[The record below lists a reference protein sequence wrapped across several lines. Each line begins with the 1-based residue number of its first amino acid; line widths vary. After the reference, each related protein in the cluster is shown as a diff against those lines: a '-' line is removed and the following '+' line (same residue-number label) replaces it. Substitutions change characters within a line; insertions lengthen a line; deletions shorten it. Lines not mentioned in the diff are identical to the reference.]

1 MQGASIFRRL
11 LATATLTAIA
21 ALIVGGV
28 TVARAGDS
36 KSAKGKTFVLHERQ
50 TNFTFVEVNGRPGG
64 GPGDEFIIHTGLFGS
79 SGKVGTL
86 DIVCIFVL
94 GNKTQCR
101 GTNTLPGGTIVVSA
115 LVPVTNRL
123 ITVHASIDG
132 GTGRYDEVRGQVT
145 SVQDTATTTTDT
157 FDID

>member
-1 MQGASIFRRL
+1 MSSSSTPVCSIP
-11 LATATLTAIA
+11 A
-21 ALIVGGV
+21 
-28 TVARAGDS
+28 
-36 KSAKGKTFVLHERQ
+36 E
-50 TNFTFVEVNGRPGG
+50 
-64 GPGDEFIIHTGLFGS
+64 
-79 SGKVGTL
+79 KVGTL

-115 LVPVTNRL
+115 IVPVTNRL